1 MTEQFAAMFDRMSG
15 LYDQSG
21 VAFFQTIAAG
31 LVRELAP
38 QPGERVLDIGSGRGA
53 ATFPLAEAVGPTGSV
68 DALDLAPGMVQRLT
82 EDVAARGLDHVH
94 VALGDAAD
102 PHPPGTAYDMVA
114 SSLVVFFLPDP
125 ADALTRWTPL
135 LREGGRLGI
144 TTFAAWDGPWRELS
158 ELGQRRSGGN
168 RPEPPRGGA
177 DFDTDEGVEVLLTGA
192 GLIGVRTVAATYP
205 VLFAD
210 LAEFK
215 RWAVGTMVGGLWAQT
230 PPEQHDEVDAEV
242 TEVLERHRRAD
253 GLSDLPI
260 SVRYTL
266 GVRP

>member
-1 MTEQFAAMFDRMSG
+1 MTEQFAAMFDQISE

-53 ATFPLAEAVGPTGSV
+53 ATFPLAEAVGPFGTV
-68 DALDLAPGMVQRLT
+68 DALDIAPGMARLLS

-94 VALGDAAD
+94 VSVGDAAD
-102 PHPPGTAYDMVA
+102 PHPPGTAYDVVA

-125 ADALTRWTPL
+125 AGALTRWTPL

-144 TTFAAWDGPWRELS
+144 TTFATWGGPWRELS
-158 ELGQRRSGGN
+158 ELGQRLSGGTG
-168 RPEPPRGGA
+168 PQRGGT

-192 GLIGVRTVAATYP
+192 GLSGVRTVPATYP

-210 LAEFK
+210 LEQFK
-215 RWAVGTMVGGLWAQT
+215 RWAVGTMVGALWSQT
-230 PPEQHDEVDAEV
+230 PPERHAEVDAEV
-242 TEVLERHRRAD
+242 RELLDRHRRDD

-260 SVRYTL
+260 DVRYTL
-266 GVRP
+266 GVR